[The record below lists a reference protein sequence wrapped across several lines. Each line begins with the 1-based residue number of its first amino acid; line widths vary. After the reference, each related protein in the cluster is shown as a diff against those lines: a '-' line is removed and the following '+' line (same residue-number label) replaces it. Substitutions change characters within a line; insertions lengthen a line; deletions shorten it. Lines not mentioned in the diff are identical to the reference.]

1 MSYQA
6 SNLGQFIAD
15 LMAKHHHTNRSLA
28 EVAGISEGAVR
39 NILKYGINSA
49 AKDPDA
55 RTLTKIAQALDVDPL
70 HLFRLVGYI
79 PPDPNAPSV
88 RAEFI
93 ADMFDRLPLEK
104 QDAILAVAEAM
115 AVEKADRMAV
125 QEMRQRS
132 HDVLAGID
140 LSFPGVLRLIAND
153 LIVRYEMREPTDVE
167 RIKLDVE
174 ILQNRWEAL
183 PLETRERIKALIR
196 RKLSLNY
203 DPTLVDEQWRS

>member
-6 SNLGQFIAD
+6 STLGQFIAD
-15 LMAKHHHTNRSLA
+15 LMAKHQHTNRSLA
-28 EVAGISEGAVR
+28 DVAGISEGAVR
-39 NILKYGINSA
+39 NILKYGSDPS

-79 PPDPNAPSV
+79 PPEADAKSI
-88 RAEFI
+88 RAGYI
-93 ADMFDRLPLEK
+93 AEMFDRLPPEK
-104 QDAILAVAEAM
+104 QDAILAVVEAM
-115 AVEKADRMAV
+115 AVEKADRIAV

-132 HDVLAGID
+132 HDALAGID
-140 LSFPGVLRLIAND
+140 LSFPGILRLIAND
-153 LIVRYEMREPTDVE
+153 LIVRYEMREAPDVE
-167 RIKLDVE
+167 RIKSDVE
-174 ILQNRWEAL
+174 VLQNRWEAL

-203 DPTLVDEQWRS
+203 DPTMVDEQWRS